1 MRLFA
6 AVVPPREALAHLSGA
21 LGRVRSDDKQVR
33 WTRVESWH
41 LTLAFYGSG
50 TPEQARERTGW
61 LEERLRG
68 RRPAQVRL
76 AGAGTFRGVL
86 WAGVGGD
93 VETLREIARA
103 AGAEEEGP
111 NGSRPWHPHLTLA
124 RWRSPRRPATVRE
137 VVRGM
142 ADYRGPSWVVSDVIL
157 MNSELHPSGA
167 RYTEQARFRLSEP

>member
-1 MRLFA
+1 VASRGQVRRRQPAGVRLFA

-33 WTRVESWH
+33 WTRVDSWH
-41 LTLAFYGSG
+41 LTLAFYGSS

-103 AGAEEEGP
+103 AGAEVEGS
-111 NGSRPWHPHLTLA
+111 NGSLPWHTHLTQA
-124 RWRSPRRPATVRE
+124 RWRYPRSPATVRE
-137 VVRGM
+137 GVRRR
-142 ADYRGPSWVVSDVIL
+142 AVRRTPC
-157 MNSELHPSGA
+157 
-167 RYTEQARFRLSEP
+167 R